1 MNHYLWDEAA
11 ELVIGKLG
19 LRTFRVSAD
28 GHLVSV
34 VNSGEGD
41 YSDWVGGTCVAT
53 CPHQAPRPRPRRG
66 QAHRD
71 PHSIPGDHCT
81 CGVYSM
87 HDPYELECQYPL
99 SRRLLAVVALEGQVI
114 IGDYGSRAEAARVI
128 AVWVRPGELSG
139 RELEALRLNLPDVR
153 FWFDRAEMT
162 AHHGLR
168 ANIRSRP
175 MMRPSVPSVRRDGL
189 SGLVKYG
196 ASQAVLWW
204 QNLRSSHLWVA
215 STGLRRWLW
224 RMGPAL
230 VRGVFAAVALF
241 IRTALLTLAMVV
253 PTVWQRAAGT
263 AKTGGRQP
271 WYVRWIVG
279 DSGPITIPDLSTGSW
294 GLDHLI
300 YGYTRCLV
308 IVGEFLACS
317 LTAVLLV
324 LTVMGAF
331 MEVFNRAAGRR
342 RRSDVYQ
349 LLWFALALTRWA
361 AAGAVTL
368 VVAGSDN
375 GFSPYGLTL
384 TWVLIGFLVG
394 VHIAVR
400 SRTYV
405 TAVSPFG
412 FGSSALVMRQRVG
425 DDGSS

>member
-1 MNHYLWDEAA
+1 MNHYLGDEPAA

-19 LRTFRVSAD
+19 LRTFRVSED

-41 YSDWVGGTCVAT
+41 FSDWVGGTCVAT
-53 CPHQAPRPRPRRG
+53 CPQQASRPRPRRG
-66 QAHRD
+66 QAHCD

-87 HDPYELECQYPL
+87 HDPYQLECQYPL
-99 SRRLLAVVALEGQVI
+99 SKRLLAVVALEGQVI

-153 FWFDRAEMT
+153 FWSDRAEMT

-168 ANIRSRP
+168 ANVRSRP
-175 MMRPSVPSVRRDGL
+175 MMRPSVPSVRRGGL
-189 SGLVKYG
+189 SGLVQYG
-196 ASQAVLWW
+196 ASHAVLWW

-224 RMGPAL
+224 RTGPAL
-230 VRGVFAAVALF
+230 VRGVFAAFALF
-241 IRTALLTLAMVV
+241 IRTALLNLAMVV

-263 AKTGGRQP
+263 AKIGGRQP
-271 WYVRWIVG
+271 GYVQWWIVG
-279 DSGPITIPDLSTGSW
+279 DSGRVTVPDLSTGSW
-294 GLDHLI
+294 DLAHLI
-300 YGYTRCLV
+300 YGYTRCLA
-308 IVGEFLACS
+308 IVGEFLAWS
-317 LTAVLLV
+317 LPVVLLV

-331 MEVFNRAAGRR
+331 MEVINRAAGRAR
-342 RRSDVYQ
+342 WSDVYQ
-349 LLWFALALTRWA
+349 LLRFALALTRWA

-368 VVAGSDN
+368 IVAGSDN

-384 TWVLIGFLVG
+384 TWILIGFLVG

-412 FGSSALVMRQRVG
+412 SSKLVMRQRVG
-425 DDGSS
+425 DDSPL

>member
-1 MNHYLWDEAA
+1 MNHYLGDEAA

-224 RMGPAL
+224 RSGPAL
-230 VRGVFAAVALF
+230 VRGVFAAVSLF

-300 YGYTRCLV
+300 YGYTRCMA

-317 LTAVLLV
+317 LPAVLLV

-331 MEVFNRAAGRR
+331 MEFFNRAGRGC
-342 RRSDVYQ
+342 RSDVYQ
-349 LLWFALALTRWA
+349 LLRFALVMTRWA

-384 TWVLIGFLVG
+384 TRVLIGILVG

-400 SRTYV
+400 PRPYIA
-405 TAVSPFG
+405 AVSLFG
-412 FGSSALVMRQRVG
+412 FGSSKLVMHQRVG
-425 DDGSS
+425 DDGTS

>member
-1 MNHYLWDEAA
+1 VNHYLGDEAAA

-19 LRTFRVSAD
+19 LRTFRVSED

-139 RELEALRLNLPDVR
+139 RELDGLRLNLPGVR
-153 FWFDRAEMT
+153 FWSDRVEMT
-162 AHHGLR
+162 AHHGL
-168 ANIRSRP
+168 NVRSRL

-189 SGLVKYG
+189 SGLVEYG
-196 ASQAVLWW
+196 ASHAVLWW

-224 RMGPAL
+224 RTGPAL

-317 LTAVLLV
+317 LPAVLLV

>member
-1 MNHYLWDEAA
+1 MNHYLGDEAA

-224 RMGPAL
+224 RSGPAL
-230 VRGVFAAVALF
+230 VRGVVAAVALF

-294 GLDHLI
+294 DLNHLST
-300 YGYTRCLV
+300 GT
-308 IVGEFLACS
+308 
-317 LTAVLLV
+317 
-324 LTVMGAF
+324 
-331 MEVFNRAAGRR
+331 RAAW
-342 RRSDVYQ
+342 RS
-349 LLWFALALTRWA
+349 W
-361 AAGAVTL
+361 
-368 VVAGSDN
+368 
-375 GFSPYGLTL
+375 
-384 TWVLIGFLVG
+384 
-394 VHIAVR
+394 
-400 SRTYV
+400 
-405 TAVSPFG
+405 
-412 FGSSALVMRQRVG
+412 GSSWPAHYRRCFWP
-425 DDGSS
+425 